1 MNNRA
6 EQPQR
11 QEQQEQRQQQRPDL
25 QLVEQPP
32 AISPKRAL
40 FNALEKARPEFGRV
54 LPRHLSA
61 DRFLQVAFMTIKNN
75 PVLTECTAE
84 SVVGALME
92 AAQHGLEP
100 DTMGTCYILPY
111 NKKVKVNGRD
121 QWIKEAQF
129 QLGYKGMIELVRRS
143 GQVTNI
149 VANEVYQADQFEFE
163 YGLNERLRHVPSMQA
178 ERGEIAAFYAYARF
192 KDGGHS
198 FVVISRAEMEQIRSK
213 HVKKNRQTGEIY
225 GTWVDHFESMAKK
238 TAIKQ
243 LVKYMPVSVEIRDQ
257 ISRDDQGEQ
266 VEQEQEPFNV
276 PDNE

>member
-1 MNNRA
+1 MNTQA
-6 EQPQR
+6 EQQQQR
-11 QEQQEQRQQQRPDL
+11 QEHDQRPGL
-25 QLVEQPP
+25 QLVDKP
-32 AISPKRAL
+32 AQVSPKRAL

-54 LPRHLSA
+54 LPRHLTA

-75 PVLTECTAE
+75 PVLTECTTD
-84 SVVGALME
+84 SVVGSLME

-111 NKKVKVNGRD
+111 NKKVKINGRD

-149 VANEVYQADQFEFE
+149 VANEVYTSDQFEFE

-178 ERGEIAAFYAYARF
+178 DRGEIIAFYAYARF
-192 KDGGHS
+192 RDGGHS

-213 HVKKNRQTGEIY
+213 FVKKNRQTGEIY

-243 LVKYMPVSVEIRDQ
+243 LVKYMPISVEIRDTL
-257 ISRDDQGEQ
+257 IRDEQGEQ
-266 VEQEQEPFNV
+266 PEQEAEQPFNV
-276 PDNE
+276 PNE